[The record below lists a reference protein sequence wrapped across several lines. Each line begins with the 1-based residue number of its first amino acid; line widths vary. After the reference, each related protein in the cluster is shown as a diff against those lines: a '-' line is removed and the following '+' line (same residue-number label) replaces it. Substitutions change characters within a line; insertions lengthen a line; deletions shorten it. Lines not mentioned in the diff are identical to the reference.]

1 MEKRQYSRLDNII
14 MQIDAVLSESSK
26 SHSEHIKREYPGG
39 SVSESKLNED
49 EKKHISGLMRVNHA
63 GEISAQALYKAQALT
78 AIDNKLKE
86 TMKKSA
92 DEEIDHLDWCEQR
105 LDELGGHTSYLSPV
119 WYAGSFGIGLLA
131 GFFGDKSNLSFI
143 AETEYQVVK
152 HLDSHIEQLPEHDE
166 RSRVI
171 LEQMRDDELHHATI
185 AETNGAENLPEGIK
199 SLMNLVSKI
208 MTKTAYYI

>member
-26 SHSEHIKREYPGG
+26 SHSAHIKREYPGG

-152 HLDSHIEQLPEHDE
+152 HLDSHIKQLPENDE

>member
-1 MEKRQYSRLDNII
+1 
-14 MQIDAVLSESSK
+14 
-26 SHSEHIKREYPGG
+26 
-39 SVSESKLNED
+39 
-49 EKKHISGLMRVNHA
+49 
-63 GEISAQALYKAQALT
+63 
-78 AIDNKLKE
+78 
-86 TMKKSA
+86 MKKSA

-131 GFFGDKSNLSFI
+131 GFFGDKSNLGFI

-152 HLDSHIEQLPEHDE
+152 HLDSHIKQLPENDE

-185 AETNGAENLPEGIK
+185 AETNGAENLQEGIK

>member
-131 GFFGDKSNLSFI
+131 GFFGDKSNLGFI

-152 HLDSHIEQLPEHDE
+152 HLDSHIKQLPENDE

>member
-14 MQIDAVLSESSK
+14 MQIDAVLSESSNPR
-26 SHSEHIKREYPGG
+26 SEHIKREYPGRL
-39 SVSESKLNED
+39 VSESKLNED

-131 GFFGDKSNLSFI
+131 GFFGDKSNLGFI

-152 HLDSHIEQLPEHDE
+152 HLDSHIEQLPENDE

-185 AETNGAENLPEGIK
+185 AETNGAENLPEGVK
-199 SLMNLVSKI
+199 SLMTLVSKI
-208 MTKTAYYI
+208 MTKTAYYV

>member
-105 LDELGGHTSYLSPV
+105 LDELGGHISYLSPI
-119 WYAGSFGIGLLA
+119 WYLGSFGIGLLA
-131 GFFGDKSNLSFI
+131 GFFGDKSNLGFI

-152 HLDSHIEQLPEHDE
+152 HLDSHIKQLPENDE

>member
-26 SHSEHIKREYPGG
+26 SHSEHIKRECPGG

-78 AIDNKLKE
+78 AINNELKE

-105 LDELGGHTSYLSPV
+105 LDELGGHTSYLSPI
-119 WYAGSFGIGLLA
+119 WYLGSFGIGLLA
-131 GFFGDKSNLSFI
+131 GFFGDKLNLGFI

-152 HLDSHIEQLPEHDE
+152 HLDSHIKQLPENDE

-171 LEQMRDDELHHATI
+171 LEQMREDELHHATI
-185 AETNGAENLPEGIK
+185 AETNGAENLPEGVK
-199 SLMNLVSKI
+199 GLMTLVSKI

>member
-152 HLDSHIEQLPEHDE
+152 HLDSHIKQLPENDE

>member
-14 MQIDAVLSESSK
+14 MQIHAVLSESSK
-26 SHSEHIKREYPGG
+26 PRSEHNKREYPGR

-131 GFFGDKSNLSFI
+131 GFFGDKSNLGFI

-152 HLDSHIEQLPEHDE
+152 HLDSHIEQLPENDE

>member
-49 EKKHISGLMRVNHA
+49 EKKHISGLMRVNQA

-119 WYAGSFGIGLLA
+119 WYAGSFGVGLLA
-131 GFFGDKSNLSFI
+131 GFFGDKSNLGFI
-143 AETEYQVVK
+143 AETEYHVVK
-152 HLDSHIEQLPEHDE
+152 HLDSHIEQLPENDE

>member
-92 DEEIDHLDWCEQR
+92 DEEIDHLDWCERR

-131 GFFGDKSNLSFI
+131 GFFGDKSNLGFI
-143 AETEYQVVK
+143 AETEYQVAK
-152 HLDSHIEQLPEHDE
+152 HLDSHIKQLPENDE

>member
-26 SHSEHIKREYPGG
+26 PRSEHIKREYPGG

-131 GFFGDKSNLSFI
+131 GFFGDKSNLGFI

-152 HLDSHIEQLPEHDE
+152 HLDSHIKQLPENDE

>member
-26 SHSEHIKREYPGG
+26 PRSEHIKREYPGR

-143 AETEYQVVK
+143 AETEYQVAK
-152 HLDSHIEQLPEHDE
+152 HLDSHIKQLPENDE

>member
-1 MEKRQYSRLDNII
+1 
-14 MQIDAVLSESSK
+14 MQIDAVLSEFPK
-26 SHSEHIKREYPGG
+26 SHTKHMKREYPGR

-92 DEEIDHLDWCEQR
+92 DEEIDHLNWCEQR

-131 GFFGDKSNLSFI
+131 GFFGDKSNLGFI

-152 HLDSHIEQLPEHDE
+152 HLDSHIEQLPENDE

>member
-152 HLDSHIEQLPEHDE
+152 HLDSHIEQLPENDE

-185 AETNGAENLPEGIK
+185 AETNGAENLPEGVK
-199 SLMNLVSKI
+199 SLMTLVSKI

>member
-14 MQIDAVLSESSK
+14 MQIDAVISEFPK
-26 SHSEHIKREYPGG
+26 SRSEHIKREYPGR

-152 HLDSHIEQLPEHDE
+152 HLDSHIEQLPENDE